1 MLLSDYNCYVY
12 VCSSLTDQTKRYEK
26 LSNGCFCSYGDIHVG
41 LGSSHGSRRVV
52 QHEFQIAQ
60 YERFHDVLQPLEH
73 EALPQKDFR
82 RIREMA
88 GELVTCGKAIVRLG
102 LPDGWGSVRRFAKAR
117 KAFDRSLGRFK
128 LDAKSGSNLRLK
140 KAFAAVHDSFEEL
153 EDSLPAGYPISDP
166 PAVMIECPASKVQ
179 PGTIIALTAHAPD
192 AEFSYLWKASAGK
205 IVSGQDTRTITLDTS
220 GLAGQTIY
228 VSVKIEDGNGL
239 GAATSCAV
247 EISTD
252 K

>member
-1 MLLSDYNCYVY
+1 MKRSRTSALA
-12 VCSSLTDQTKRYEK
+12 LTAIFILVFGVSPGAGHAVQRELRIAEYEGF
-26 LSNGCFCSYGDIHVG
+26 L
-41 LGSSHGSRRVV
+41 
-52 QHEFQIAQ
+52 
-60 YERFHDVLQPLEH
+60 DVLEPLER

-88 GELVTCGKAIVRLG
+88 GELVIRGKEIVALG
-102 LPDGWGSVRRFAKAR
+102 IPDGYGPVRRFAMAR
-117 KAFDRSLGRFK
+117 KAFDRSLDRFK

-140 KAFAAVHDSFEEL
+140 KAFVAVHDSFAEL

-166 PAVMIECPASKVQ
+166 PGLMIEGPATKVQ
-179 PGTIIALTAHAPD
+179 AGSIITLTAHAPD

-205 IVSGQDTRTITLDTS
+205 IVSGQNTRTITLDTS

-239 GAATSCAV
+239 GAAASCAV